1 MYVSASHAI
10 YAGVPQFHD
19 IEEAG
24 TAPEDEKHGVV
35 DEAPKVAKGD
45 EAESA
50 AVRAAAVGRNARR
63 GRVRDD
69 TAHAGGAQEGHQVS
83 SLPRPCSSGDRSM

>member
-1 MYVSASHAI
+1 M
-10 YAGVPQFHD
+10 
-19 IEEAG
+19 
-24 TAPEDEKHGVV
+24 V
-35 DEAPKVAKGD
+35 DEASKVAKGD
-45 EAESA
+45 EAEGA

-83 SLPRPCSSGDRSM
+83 SLPRPCSSGDVAKSSKTFLRCQIHNFCF